1 MKIRVLSLYGA
12 FLASLLGSQIALAVD
27 AGDQLNQI
35 ERSQNKKERQRSP
48 PKIEEEKEP
57 PKLKTQAATF
67 KVSNFSFEGNK
78 LISSNEL
85 QVFLK
90 EYLKRMR

>member
-1 MKIRVLSLYGA
+1 M
-12 FLASLLGSQIALAVD
+12 D

-35 ERSQNKKERQRSP
+35 ERSQNKKERLRSP
-48 PKIEEEKEP
+48 PKIEEEKES

-67 KVSNFSFEGNK
+67 KISNFSFEGNK

-85 QVFLK
+85 QTFLK
-90 EYLKRMR
+90 EYFSGKSFKERQYKYYDFLNDFRKSRGY